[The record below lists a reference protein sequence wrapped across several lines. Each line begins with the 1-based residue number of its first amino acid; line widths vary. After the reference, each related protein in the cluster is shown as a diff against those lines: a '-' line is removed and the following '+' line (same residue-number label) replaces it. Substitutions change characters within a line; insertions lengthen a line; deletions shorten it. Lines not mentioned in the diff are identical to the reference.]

1 MVVVEANIQN
11 ANAQKM
17 NKYEHFITD
26 ITTRDVSV
34 HPFEIGSRGYISPS
48 NKANLK
54 KLHKFCKPSVS
65 FKAMCE
71 NLSSLAKLSSYHI
84 IRKRKTLDWNQKT
97 PFLKT
102 TSVAEFKEFER
113 RLKFQP
119 RLKHGWF
126 HFKLYQ
132 MFQDLSRRLI

>member
-1 MVVVEANIQN
+1 MEEKMDIFELSVPLETTIKN
-11 ANAQKM
+11 ANAQNM

-54 KLHKFCKPSVS
+54 KLHKFCKPSVN

-71 NLSSLAKLSSYHI
+71 NLSSLVSGPRWIVITSCLVGSLWSQIDCGYYLSWMVVSG
-84 IRKRKTLDWNQKT
+84 
-97 PFLKT
+97 
-102 TSVAEFKEFER
+102 
-113 RLKFQP
+113 P
-119 RLKHGWF
+119 RLIVATTCLVSGLWSHIF
-126 HFKLYQ
+126 
-132 MFQDLSRRLI
+132 

>member
-1 MVVVEANIQN
+1 
-11 ANAQKM
+11 M

-34 HPFEIGSRGYISPS
+34 HTFEIGSRGYISPS

-54 KLHKFCKPSVS
+54 KLHKFYKPSVS

-71 NLSSLAKLSSYHI
+71 NLSSLAVLSSYHI
-84 IRKRKTLDWNQKT
+84 FRKRKET

-102 TSVAEFKEFER
+102 ISE
-113 RLKFQP
+113 
-119 RLKHGWF
+119 
-126 HFKLYQ
+126 
-132 MFQDLSRRLI
+132 

>member
-1 MVVVEANIQN
+1 MKHNVELISLSNRNVKFKMDIYRYTLPGGGILFPPHLLVTVPLGTNIKN

-34 HPFEIGSRGYISPS
+34 HPFEISSRGYISPS

-71 NLSSLAKLSSYHI
+71 NLSSLVVLSSYHI
-84 IRKRKTLDWNQKT
+84 FRK
-97 PFLKT
+97 
-102 TSVAEFKEFER
+102 
-113 RLKFQP
+113 
-119 RLKHGWF
+119 
-126 HFKLYQ
+126 
-132 MFQDLSRRLI
+132 

>member
-1 MVVVEANIQN
+1 MEEKIDFFELTVPLETNVKN
-11 ANAQKM
+11 ANTQKM
-17 NKYEHFITD
+17 YKYKHFITD

-34 HPFEIGSRGYISPS
+34 HPFEISSRGYISPS

-71 NLSSLAKLSSYHI
+71 NLSNLAVLSSYHI
-84 IRKRKTLDWNQKT
+84 FRKQNQET

-102 TSVAEFKEFER
+102 ISE
-113 RLKFQP
+113 
-119 RLKHGWF
+119 
-126 HFKLYQ
+126 
-132 MFQDLSRRLI
+132 

>member
-1 MVVVEANIQN
+1 MLTIRFVLNKKVLESADWVNLSFNGNTIINKHSKDE
-11 ANAQKM
+11 

-26 ITTRDVSV
+26 LTTRDVSV

-65 FKAMCE
+65 FKAMYE
-71 NLSSLAKLSSYHI
+71 NLSSHI
-84 IRKRKTLDWNQKT
+84 FRKRKTLDWDQET

-102 TSVAEFKEFER
+102 TSE
-113 RLKFQP
+113 
-119 RLKHGWF
+119 
-126 HFKLYQ
+126 
-132 MFQDLSRRLI
+132 

>member
-1 MVVVEANIQN
+1 MDIFELSVPLETTTKNS
-11 ANAQKM
+11 NAQNM

-26 ITTRDVSV
+26 TTTRDVSV

-54 KLHKFCKPSVS
+54 KLHKFCKPS

-71 NLSSLAKLSSYHI
+71 NLSSLAVLSSYNI
-84 IRKRKTLDWNQKT
+84 FRKRNRLDWDQET

-102 TSVAEFKEFER
+102 TFK
-113 RLKFQP
+113 
-119 RLKHGWF
+119 
-126 HFKLYQ
+126 
-132 MFQDLSRRLI
+132 